1 MPFIFSHR
9 TRKERNGKLERNIP
23 LLRMNQTDNF
33 HIYWECHSIQCHA
46 VVSIFNIVYHS
57 KSAAE
62 CSAFLSLSPRESAN
76 VRYIFGVS
84 VCVCVFAFGI
94 SIFSFVFFPSAI
106 STAPNPLHLAIAFI
120 IELIYTLHSGWFTTG
135 FQSYVHRLFL
145 WFSSGFAYHHDATS
159 VFSYSFSFSFYLD
172 AMRCVWVYCD
182 ILLFYCDTTRVSCR
196 QPCCTHQSATCLFPC
211 LSWLWLLLS
220 WSYLFMSIA
229 IVLFTLVLFPMGL
242 MLQNRSRMPKTRAWS
257 RIGFVFVT
265 SSFLLLLLLPPSHS
279 HGTPHVTKYMCQ
291 SLILDVYTCV

>member
-84 VCVCVFAFGI
+84 VCVCFRIWHIYFFICLFPQCHLDGTESITFGYSFYNRADIYFAFRVVYNRI
-94 SIFSFVFFPSAI
+94 SVICSSVVFVIFFRIRISSWCHFGFLVFVFFFFLSRCDAMCLSVLWYIVVLLRYHPCI
-106 STAPNPLHLAIAFI
+106 MSTAMLYSPKCYMLISMPVMTMTTSFLIVFI
-120 IELIYTLHSGWFTTG
+120 YVDSNCSVYSCLISD
-135 FQSYVHRLFL
+135 
-145 WFSSGFAYHHDATS
+145 GFAASKSLSHAKNESMEQNWICLRYIFFFAVAVAVTAT
-159 VFSYSFSFSFYLD
+159 
-172 AMRCVWVYCD
+172 
-182 ILLFYCDTTRVSCR
+182 
-196 QPCCTHQSATCLFPC
+196 FP
-211 LSWLWLLLS
+211 
-220 WSYLFMSIA
+220 
-229 IVLFTLVLFPMGL
+229 
-242 MLQNRSRMPKTRAWS
+242 
-257 RIGFVFVT
+257 
-265 SSFLLLLLLPPSHS
+265 
-279 HGTPHVTKYMCQ
+279 
-291 SLILDVYTCV
+291 